1 MQYYLVL
8 LNVKDRRILL
18 IANGYTMHRKCECFD
33 ARFEVYQHLNTYVFL
48 SGIIIDNCI
57 QFIFHRHMTASDKNK
72 RMVLRGYRIVFSFIT
87 ICRCGSMT
95 CITNTINTDI
105 RHVDVHSCLYML
117 LTSQT
122 VFRGLPPQTMMTS
135 SNGNMFRV
143 TGFDVFFDLRLNKRL
158 SKQWWGWWFETPS
171 RSLWRHHN
179 DYFGMMYPC
188 PDLRQNLSVKRWY
201 FPVFPVIFRNLGFDF
216 TPIGV
221 CFIAVWSKTMRSF
234 FCSCG
239 HDSRWYSSAT
249 QLKYTDILSQL
260 LYFAGCYTTKNYRN
274 IITGKL
280 LHKSEMPQNVCM
292 KLRLLKR
299 WFHNVKA
306 HDATSME
313 LLKNLFSS
321 CNLST
326 ETKYRK
332 ASFSCSINLIKYTIG
347 IASVMTQVC
356 WNVAIYPWRSQ

>member
-1 MQYYLVL
+1 
-8 LNVKDRRILL
+8 
-18 IANGYTMHRKCECFD
+18 
-33 ARFEVYQHLNTYVFL
+33 
-48 SGIIIDNCI
+48 
-57 QFIFHRHMTASDKNK
+57 
-72 RMVLRGYRIVFSFIT
+72 
-87 ICRCGSMT
+87 
-95 CITNTINTDI
+95 
-105 RHVDVHSCLYML
+105 
-117 LTSQT
+117 
-122 VFRGLPPQTMMTS
+122 MTS
-135 SNGNMFRV
+135 SNGNIFRV
-143 TGFDVFFDLRLNKRL
+143 TGCLCGEFPTQRAVTRCFDVFFDLRLNKRL
-158 SKQWWGWWFETPS
+158 SKQWWGRWFETPS

-179 DYFGMMYPC
+179 YYIGMMYPS

-239 HDSRWYSSAT
+239 HDSRRYSSAT

-260 LYFAGCYTTKNYRN
+260 LYFAGCYTTKNYSLSYYRN

-280 LHKSEMPQNVCM
+280 LHESEMPQNVCM
-292 KLRLLKR
+292 KLRLLKI

-313 LLKNLFSS
+313 LLKNLFSN

-356 WNVAIYPWRSQ
+356 WNVAIYPWRSQWWSKNCIVYWLTLLPFCMIE